1 MIFYILYRIGQVLAL
16 NLPLKLSY
24 RVAVALAD
32 IHYCLG
38 FRERFSVTENLK
50 TILAGPSRDDGL
62 RQAAKDVFRNFAKY
76 LVDFFRFSKMDAEYV
91 KRFIKMEG
99 LSNIEDALKY
109 GKGVIILSAHLG
121 NWELGAFAMGTLGYP
136 INAVVLTHRN
146 VRIND
151 FFKAQR
157 AMGKLKS
164 IEFGASLRGCYKAL
178 KNNELLALLGDR
190 DFSINGLPAIFFGKP
205 VASMPKGPA
214 ALSYRTGAAIVPSFI
229 TRNGDDTFTF
239 AFEKPILPEA
249 STGLGPGGPEA
260 AGDEDSAIKGIMGK
274 YLPVIESYVKRY
286 PGQWYVFRNFW
297 NPSHEELRTNT
308 II

>member
-1 MIFYILYRIGQVLAL
+1 MIFYILYRIGQALAL

-38 FRERFSVTENLK
+38 FRERISVTENLK
-50 TILAGPSRDDGL
+50 TILAGPFQDDGL
-62 RQAAKDVFRNFAKY
+62 RQTAKDVFRNFAKY

-109 GKGVIILSAHLG
+109 GKGVIMLSAHLG

-151 FFKAQR
+151 FFKNQR
-157 AMGKLKS
+157 SMGKLRS

-190 DFSINGLPAIFFGKP
+190 DFSNNGLPVIFCGKSA
-205 VASMPKGPA
+205 VMPKGPA

-229 TRNGDDTFTF
+229 TRDDDDTFTF
-239 AFEKPILPEA
+239 AFEKPILPG
-249 STGLGPGGPEA
+249 T
-260 AGDEDSAIKGIMGK
+260 AGDEESAIKEIMGK

-297 NPSHEELRTNT
+297 NPTHEELHTDT
-308 II
+308 VI

>member
-1 MIFYILYRIGQVLAL
+1 VIFYILYRIGQALAL
-16 NLPLKLSY
+16 TFPLKVSY
-24 RVAVALAD
+24 RMAVVLAD
-32 IHYCLG
+32 IHYLLG
-38 FRERFSVTENLK
+38 FKERISVTENLK
-50 TILAGPSRDDGL
+50 TILAKSAQDEEL
-62 RQAAKDVFRNFAKY
+62 RHAAKDVFRNFAKY
-76 LVDFFRFSKMDAEYV
+76 LVDFFRFSSMTPGYIKG
-91 KRFIKMEG
+91 FIKLEG
-99 LSNIEDALKY
+99 ESNIEDALKY
-109 GKGVIILSAHLG
+109 GKGVILLSAHLG
-121 NWELGAFAMGTLGYP
+121 NWELGAFALGTLGYP

-157 AMGKLKS
+157 SMGKLRS

-190 DFSINGLPAIFFGKP
+190 DFSNNGLSVIFCGKP

-239 AFEKPILPEA
+239 AFEKPILPPA
-249 STGLGPGGPEA
+249 LTGLMPGGPEA
-260 AGDEDSAIKGIMGK
+260 AGDEESAIKGIMEK
-274 YLPVIESYVKRY
+274 YLPIIESYVKRY

-297 NPSHEELRTNT
+297 NPSNAELRTDT

>member
-1 MIFYILYRIGQVLAL
+1 VIFYILYRIGQTLAL
-16 NLPLKLSY
+16 SFPLKFSY

-38 FRERFSVTENLK
+38 FRDRISVTENLK
-50 TILAGPSRDDGL
+50 TILAGPSQDDEL
-62 RQAAKDVFRNFAKY
+62 KQAAKDVFRNFAKY
-76 LVDFFRFSKMDAEYV
+76 LVDFFRFSKMSPAYIN
-91 KRFIKMEG
+91 RFIKLEG

-109 GKGVIILSAHLG
+109 GKGVIMLSAHLG

-164 IEFGASLRGCYKAL
+164 IEFGASLRAAFKAL

-190 DFSINGLPAIFFGKP
+190 DFSNNGLPMIFFGKP

-239 AFEKPILPEA
+239 AFEKPILP
-249 STGLGPGGPEA
+249 PEA
-260 AGDEDSAIKGIMGK
+260 AGDEDSAIKGIMEK
-274 YLPVIESYVKRY
+274 YLPIIESYVKRY

-297 NPSHEELRTNT
+297 NPINEELRTNT
-308 II
+308 VI

>member
-1 MIFYILYRIGQVLAL
+1 MIFYILYRIGQALAL
-16 NLPLKLSY
+16 NFPLKVSY
-24 RVAVALAD
+24 RVAVTMAD
-32 IHYCLG
+32 IHYLLG
-38 FRERFSVTENLK
+38 FRERISVTENLK
-50 TILAGPSRDDGL
+50 TILAKPSQDDEL

-76 LVDFFRFSKMDAEYV
+76 LVDFFRFSKMSPGYI
-91 KRFIKMEG
+91 KRFIKLEG

-121 NWELGAFAMGTLGYP
+121 NWELGGLVMGTLGYP

-146 VRIND
+146 VKIND

-157 AMGKLKS
+157 AIGKLRS

-190 DFSINGLPAIFFGKP
+190 DFSNNGLPAIFCGKP
-205 VASMPKGPA
+205 VVSMPKGPA

-239 AFEKPILPEA
+239 AFEKPILP
-249 STGLGPGGPEA
+249 PDA
-260 AGDEDSAIKGIMGK
+260 AGDEDSAIKGIMEK
-274 YLPVIESYVKRY
+274 YLPIIESYVKRY
-286 PGQWYVFRNFW
+286 PEQWYVFRNFW
-297 NPSHEELRTNT
+297 NPSYEELHTDT
-308 II
+308 VI